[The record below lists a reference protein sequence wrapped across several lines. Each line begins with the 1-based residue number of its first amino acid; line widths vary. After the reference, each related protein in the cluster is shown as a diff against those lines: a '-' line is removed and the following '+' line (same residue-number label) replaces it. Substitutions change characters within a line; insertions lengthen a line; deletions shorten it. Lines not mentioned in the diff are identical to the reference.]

1 MKKYKSL
8 KNIHFKSIDKDVL
21 ENGIIELDEE
31 FAKRVNEDLKLTF
44 PDVQNVLISLDGDD
58 EITDG
63 KTDEV
68 VEEVAEEK
76 ADEVIEEIAEKPAR
90 KPRKPKTEKAEAE

>member
-31 FAKRVNEDLKLTF
+31 FANRVNEDLKLTF
-44 PDVQNVLISLDGDD
+44 PDVKNVLISLGGDD
-58 EITDG
+58 EVT
-63 KTDEV
+63 
-68 VEEVAEEK
+68 EEK
-76 ADEVIEEIAEKPAR
+76 ADEVTDEVVDEVTEEVAEKPTR

>member
-31 FAKRVNEDLKLTF
+31 FANRVNEDLKLTF
-44 PDVQNVLISLDGDD
+44 PDVPNVLISLDGDD
-58 EITDG
+58 E
-63 KTDEV
+63 
-68 VEEVAEEK
+68 VAEEK
-76 ADEVIEEIAEKPAR
+76 ADEVVDEVVEEVVEEVAEKPAR

>member
-31 FAKRVNEDLKLTF
+31 FANRVNEDLKLTF
-44 PDVQNVLISLDGDD
+44 PDVPNVLISLDGDD
-58 EITDG
+58 EVT
-63 KTDEV
+63 
-68 VEEVAEEK
+68 EEK
-76 ADEVIEEIAEKPAR
+76 ADEVTDEVVDEVTDEVAEKPTR

>member
-31 FAKRVNEDLKLTF
+31 FANRVNEDLKLTF
-44 PDVQNVLISLDGDD
+44 PGVPNVLISLDGDD
-58 EITDG
+58 EI
-63 KTDEV
+63 KEEKADEV
-68 VEEVAEEK
+68 VEEV
-76 ADEVIEEIAEKPAR
+76 AEKPAR
-90 KPRKPKTEKAEAE
+90 KPRKSKTEKAEAE

>member
-8 KNIHFKSIDKDVL
+8 KNVHFESLNKEVF

-31 FAKRVNEDLKLTF
+31 FANRVNEDLKLTF
-44 PDVQNVLISLDGDD
+44 PDVQKVLVSLDGDD
-58 EITDG
+58 EVTEEKADEV
-63 KTDEV
+63 TDEV
-68 VEEVAEEK
+68 VEEVV
-76 ADEVIEEIAEKPAR
+76 DEVTDEVAEKPTR

>member
-31 FAKRVNEDLKLTF
+31 FANRVNEDLKLTF

-58 EITDG
+58 EVTEE
-63 KTDEV
+63 KAEEV
-68 VEEVAEEK
+68 VEEVV
-76 ADEVIEEIAEKPAR
+76 DEVTEKPAR
-90 KPRKPKTEKAEAE
+90 KPRKQKTEKAEAE

>member
-31 FAKRVNEDLKLTF
+31 FANRVNEDLKLTF
-44 PDVQNVLISLDGDD
+44 PDVPNVLISLDGDD
-58 EITDG
+58 EI
-63 KTDEV
+63 KEEKADEV
-68 VEEVAEEK
+68 VEEV
-76 ADEVIEEIAEKPAR
+76 AEKPAR
-90 KPRKPKTEKAEAE
+90 KPRKSKTEKAEAE

>member
-31 FAKRVNEDLKLTF
+31 FANRVNEDLKLTF
-44 PDVQNVLISLDGDD
+44 PDVPNVLISLGGDT
-58 EITDG
+58 EITEE
-63 KTDEV
+63 KADEV

>member
-31 FAKRVNEDLKLTF
+31 FANRVNDDLKLTF
-44 PDVQNVLISLDGDD
+44 PDVPNVLISLDGDD
-58 EITDG
+58 EVTEE
-63 KTDEV
+63 KADEV
-68 VEEVAEEK
+68 VEEVV
-76 ADEVIEEIAEKPAR
+76 DEVVDEVTEKPAR

>member
-31 FAKRVNEDLKLTF
+31 FANRVNEDLKLTF
-44 PDVQNVLISLDGDD
+44 PDVPNVLISLDGDD
-58 EITDG
+58 E
-63 KTDEV
+63 
-68 VEEVAEEK
+68 VAEEK
-76 ADEVIEEIAEKPAR
+76 AEEVVDEVAEEVAEKPAR
-90 KPRKPKTEKAEAE
+90 KPRKTKTEKAEAE

>member
-21 ENGIIELDEE
+21 ENGIIELDDE
-31 FAKRVNEDLKLTF
+31 FANRVNEDLKLTF
-44 PDVQNVLISLDGDD
+44 PDVPNVLISLDGDD
-58 EITDG
+58 EVT
-63 KTDEV
+63 
-68 VEEVAEEK
+68 EEK
-76 ADEVIEEIAEKPAR
+76 ADEVTDEVVDEVTDEVAEKPTR

>member
-31 FAKRVNEDLKLTF
+31 FANRVNEDLKLTF
-44 PDVQNVLISLDGDD
+44 PDVPNVLISLDGDD
-58 EITDG
+58 EVTEE
-63 KTDEV
+63 KADEV
-68 VEEVAEEK
+68 VEEVV
-76 ADEVIEEIAEKPAR
+76 DEVVDEVTEKPAR

>member
-31 FAKRVNEDLKLTF
+31 FANRVNEDLKLTF
-44 PDVQNVLISLDGDD
+44 PDVENVLISLDGDD
-58 EITDG
+58 EVT
-63 KTDEV
+63 
-68 VEEVAEEK
+68 EEK
-76 ADEVIEEIAEKPAR
+76 ADEVVDEVVDEVTEKPAR

>member
-31 FAKRVNEDLKLTF
+31 FANRVNEDLKLTF
-44 PDVQNVLISLDGDD
+44 PDVPNVLISLDGAD
-58 EITDG
+58 EVTEE
-63 KTDEV
+63 KAEEVVDEV
-68 VEEVAEEK
+68 VEEV
-76 ADEVIEEIAEKPAR
+76 AEKPAR
-90 KPRKPKTEKAEAE
+90 KPRKQKTEKAEAE

>member
-31 FAKRVNEDLKLTF
+31 FANRVNEDLKLTF

-58 EITDG
+58 E
-63 KTDEV
+63 
-68 VEEVAEEK
+68 VAEEK
-76 ADEVIEEIAEKPAR
+76 ADEVVDEVVEEVTEKPAR
-90 KPRKPKTEKAEAE
+90 KPRKQKTEKAEAE

>member
-31 FAKRVNEDLKLTF
+31 FANRVNEDLKLTF
-44 PDVQNVLISLDGDD
+44 PDVPNVLISLDGDD
-58 EITDG
+58 EVTEE
-63 KTDEV
+63 KADEV
-68 VEEVAEEK
+68 VEEVVEEVV
-76 ADEVIEEIAEKPAR
+76 DEVAEKPVR

>member
-68 VEEVAEEK
+68 VEEVAEK
-76 ADEVIEEIAEKPAR
+76 QTR

>member
-31 FAKRVNEDLKLTF
+31 FANRVNEDLKLTF
-44 PDVQNVLISLDGDD
+44 PDVPNVLVSLDGEVTEEKAD
-58 EITDG
+58 EV
-63 KTDEV
+63 TDEV
-68 VEEVAEEK
+68 VEEVV
-76 ADEVIEEIAEKPAR
+76 DEVTDEVAEKPTR
-90 KPRKPKTEKAEAE
+90 KPRKPKTEKDEAE

>member
-8 KNIHFKSIDKDVL
+8 KNVHFESLNKEVF

-31 FAKRVNEDLKLTF
+31 FANRVNEDLKLTF
-44 PDVQNVLISLDGDD
+44 PDVQKVLVSLDGDD
-58 EITDG
+58 
-63 KTDEV
+63 
-68 VEEVAEEK
+68 EVAEEK
-76 ADEVIEEIAEKPAR
+76 ADEVVEEVVEEVAEKPTR

>member
-31 FAKRVNEDLKLTF
+31 FANRVNEDLKLTF
-44 PDVQNVLISLDGDD
+44 PDVPNVLISLDGDD
-58 EITDG
+58 EVT
-63 KTDEV
+63 
-68 VEEVAEEK
+68 EEK
-76 ADEVIEEIAEKPAR
+76 ADEVVDEVVDEVTEKPAR

>member
-31 FAKRVNEDLKLTF
+31 FANRVNEDLKLTF
-44 PDVQNVLISLDGDD
+44 PDVPNVLISLGGDA
-58 EITDG
+58 EITEE
-63 KTDEV
+63 KADEV
-68 VEEVAEEK
+68 VEEV
-76 ADEVIEEIAEKPAR
+76 AEKPAR

>member
-31 FAKRVNEDLKLTF
+31 FANRVNEDLKLTF
-44 PDVQNVLISLDGDD
+44 PDVKNVLISLDGDD
-58 EITDG
+58 EVAEE
-63 KTDEV
+63 KAEEVVDEV
-68 VEEVAEEK
+68 VEEVAE
-76 ADEVIEEIAEKPAR
+76 KPTR
-90 KPRKPKTEKAEAE
+90 KPRKPKIEKAEAE

>member
-8 KNIHFKSIDKDVL
+8 KNVHFESLNKEVF

-31 FAKRVNEDLKLTF
+31 FANRVNEDLKLTF
-44 PDVQNVLISLDGDD
+44 PDVQKVLVSLDGDD
-58 EITDG
+58 EVTEE
-63 KTDEV
+63 KADEV
-68 VEEVAEEK
+68 VEEV
-76 ADEVIEEIAEKPAR
+76 AEKPAR